1 MAKLILVDETQVDI
15 QSDYIIVDDT
25 YEFNTSV
32 ADYTALARL
41 SDKLN
46 DENMAT
52 VKMVDPFNNE
62 VIYRNLTM
70 ASPRFIIIKE
80 NDFEIVVTLRMKEK
94 SEQVAQMDTIVE
106 VAQRFDDEQALR
118 VKSIY
123 PQWDTL
129 VGKTV
134 PIDTK
139 FNWYDVLY
147 KTKQPDMLIQKQY
160 QPGTIGTESL
170 YECID
175 ETHKGTYEDPI
186 PYSGNMTLEKGK
198 FYTQNGII
206 LLVQMDLEL
215 LFMTGSNTLQH
226 SLRNM

>member
-15 QSDYIIVDDT
+15 QSDYVIVDDT

-32 ADYTALARL
+32 ADYTALAQL

-70 ASPRFIIIKE
+70 ASPRFIIVKE

-129 VGKTV
+129 VGKQCRSI
-134 PIDTK
+134 PNLIGMMCCI
-139 FNWYDVLY
+139 
-147 KTKQPDMLIQKQY
+147 KQNNLICLFRNS
-160 QPGTIGTESL
+160 I
-170 YECID
+170 
-175 ETHKGTYEDPI
+175 
-186 PYSGNMTLEKGK
+186 NR
-198 FYTQNGII
+198 
-206 LLVQMDLEL
+206 VRLEL
-215 LFMTGSNTLQH
+215 NLCMSVLMKLIRGPMKTQFHILEI
-226 SLRNM
+226 